1 MFATLDQG
9 KKFKNIQK
17 KYNNLIKNKNYQ
29 LISTGKLNIVNNLQS
44 LKCSNLAEGMTS
56 TLNIPRTVE
65 QVNEIE
71 LNKLKSLESKFNS
84 KVTEYARNYKLYL
97 EELVSRNSS
106 LNTAH
111 KNKVMKYNNSYY
123 WINNAGTAR
132 SFDAVTWSKKDD
144 SCPDS
149 AGTMTASD
157 FALLNRGPPMGE
169 GELCSSG
176 GYSAKDGGSGSTAW
190 VDNQGYK
197 HPYRD
202 FINKHSS
209 CPNDTRILTS
219 IQYHAIPT
227 RGSYDKDDVC
237 ATVSL
242 DSPLHDKL
250 VSLNNELMA
259 IIKEFHSLISTLQ
272 VKDKELKK
280 QISSQKNVLV
290 TKYSALQ
297 KEKKRVMK

>member
-1 MFATLDQG
+1 
-9 KKFKNIQK
+9 
-17 KYNNLIKNKNYQ
+17 
-29 LISTGKLNIVNNLQS
+29 
-44 LKCSNLAEGMTS
+44 
-56 TLNIPRTVE
+56 
-65 QVNEIE
+65 
-71 LNKLKSLESKFNS
+71 
-84 KVTEYARNYKLYL
+84 
-97 EELVSRNSS
+97 
-106 LNTAH
+106 
-111 KNKVMKYNNSYY
+111 
-123 WINNAGTAR
+123 
-132 SFDAVTWSKKDD
+132 
-144 SCPDS
+144 
-149 AGTMTASD
+149 MTASD

-209 CPNDTRILTS
+209 CPNDTRTLTS

-272 VKDKELKK
+272 IKDKELKK

-297 KEKKRVMK
+297 KEKKRVMKLKRENDTLIAEIDEQQLDSSSIQMHHLIWAVIGGAFIYTAFIQLNKN